1 MAICATPD
9 CHTPNATTHF
19 VRILR
24 WTFRRG
30 EEAAVAELC
39 LRPDHSAYQLRLNP
53 PWNPSGVVTEVFDDA
68 MSAFQRQAALERMLV
83 SEDWTLEGFESE
95 QRERAAS

>member
-1 MAICATPD
+1 MAICATAA
-9 CHTPNATTHF
+9 CHTPNASNRF

-30 EEAAVAELC
+30 DEATVAELC
-39 LRPDHSAYQLRLNP
+39 LSPDDSSYELRLNP
-53 PWNPSGVVTEVFDDA
+53 PRDTSSAIPEVFDDA

-83 SEDWTLEGFESE
+83 EENWTLEGFESH
-95 QRERAAS
+95 QTTRATS